1 MTDIYTDGSR
11 RLNPNAAGII
21 HDGVI
26 DADWLASK
34 VMENLDQEAPEF
46 WANHPLTDRGN
57 LRNIIVRV
65 FMDEGAKR

>member
-1 MTDIYTDGSR
+1 MIKIY
-11 RLNPNAAGII
+11 PNESCRAHPSASGID
-21 HDGVI
+21 DGVI

-46 WANHPLTDRGN
+46 WAHHPVTDRGN

-65 FMDEGAKR
+65 VMAQGAKR

>member
-1 MTDIYTDGSR
+1 MTKIYTDRSCR
-11 RLNPNAAGII
+11 PNPGAPG
-21 HDGVI
+21 GVI

-46 WANHPLTDRGN
+46 WAHHPVTDRGN

-65 FMDEGAKR
+65 VMAQGTKR

>member
-1 MTDIYTDGSR
+1 MKACRPTL
-11 RLNPNAAGII
+11 RLVPPPA
-21 HDGVI
+21 GVI

-46 WANHPLTDRGN
+46 WAHHPVTDRGN

-65 FMDEGAKR
+65 VMAQGAKR

>member
-1 MTDIYTDGSR
+1 MMKIYTDGSCR
-11 RLNPNAAGII
+11 PNPSASGID
-21 HDGVI
+21 DGVI

-46 WANHPLTDRGN
+46 WAHHPVTDRGN

-65 FMDEGAKR
+65 VMAQGAKR

>member
-1 MTDIYTDGSR
+1 MMKIYTDGSR
-11 RLNPNAAGII
+11 RPNPSAPGV
-21 HDGVI
+21 DGGMI

-46 WANHPLTDRGN
+46 WAHHPVTDRGN

-65 FMDEGAKR
+65 VMAQGAKR

>member
-1 MTDIYTDGSR
+1 MKAR
-11 RLNPNAAGII
+11 RPTLRLVPKPG
-21 HDGVI
+21 GVADA

-46 WANHPLTDRGN
+46 WAHHPVTDRGN

-65 FMDEGAKR
+65 FMNEGAKR

>member
-1 MTDIYTDGSR
+1 MIKIYSNGSCR
-11 RLNPNAAGII
+11 PNPSAPS
-21 HDGVI
+21 GVI

-46 WANHPLTDRGN
+46 WANHPVTDRGN

>member
-1 MTDIYTDGSR
+1 MTKIYTDGSCR
-11 RLNPNAAGII
+11 PNPSARGIL
-21 HDGVI
+21 DDDVI

-46 WANHPLTDRGN
+46 WAHHPVTDRGN

-65 FMDEGAKR
+65 VMAQGAKR

>member
-1 MTDIYTDGSR
+1 MTNIYNDGSCR
-11 RLNPNAAGII
+11 PNPSTPG
-21 HDGVI
+21 GVI

-46 WANHPLTDRGN
+46 WANHPVTDRGN